1 MNKLPIYF
9 PFSKIFRKI
18 IPLDNR
24 KTNLEI
30 VV

>member
-1 MNKLPIYF
+1 MSKLPFYF

-18 IPLDNR
+18 IPLYNS
-24 KTNLEI
+24 KINLEI